1 MAEFSPVTIP
11 NTEIRRIQ
19 SKLTGREYQLFVGF
33 PNPYTPAKK
42 ALPVLYVLD
51 ANLCV
56 GAFEFLRLSQHVKEI
71 HEFILVGI
79 GYPVEHFLETLPLR
93 RCDYT
98 PTVDPTEKAE
108 SPTLSSGQAA
118 QFLAFIR
125 EELFPFIEDTYPV
138 VPGDRGIVGVSLG
151 GLFALYTLFHQPD
164 TFSHYV
170 VCSPSIWWDRA
181 ITFAYEQK
189 YAANHRQLKAKVF
202 MSSGSLETDDIKKN
216 MLHLSEQLQQRNYA
230 GLELTTTI
238 FDDETHVSGVAAAI
252 CRGVNELYRSK
263 E

>member
-19 SKLTGREYQLFVGF
+19 SKVTGREYQLFVGF
-33 PNPYTPAKK
+33 PNPYTPAEK
-42 ALPVLYVLD
+42 ALPVLYMLD

-56 GAFEFLRLSQHVKEI
+56 GAFEFLRLSQQMKEI
-71 HEFILVGI
+71 QDFMLVGI
-79 GYPVEHFLETLPLR
+79 GYPVAHFLETVPLR
-93 RCDYT
+93 RRDYT

-108 SPTLSSGQAA
+108 SSTLSSGQAT

-138 VPGDRGIVGVSLG
+138 VPSDRGIVGVSFG

-164 TFSHYV
+164 TFSRYV
-170 VCSPSIWWDRA
+170 ICSPSGWWDNE
-181 ITFAYEQK
+181 ITFVHEEE
-189 YAANHRQLKAKVF
+189 YAAHHRQLKAKVF
-202 MSSGSLETDDIKKN
+202 ISAGSLEDDSIKQN
-216 MLHLSEQLQQRNYA
+216 MLKLSEQLQQRNYV
-230 GLELTTTI
+230 GLALTTTI
-238 FDDETHVSGVAAAI
+238 LEGETHVSGVAAAI